1 VIAFPFA
8 PRQTRLRDWLDRHLS
23 DRIHLTKEAEARLFR
38 AAAYGRWTDDF
49 GLLSESERV
58 GVIKSAAGPFARW
71 RAHRHAMKMRY
82 PWPD

>member
-1 VIAFPFA
+1 V
-8 PRQTRLRDWLDRHLS
+8 PRRTRLRDRLDRYLN

-38 AAAYGRWTDDF
+38 AAAYGRWTNDF
-49 GLLSESERV
+49 DLLSEPERV

-71 RAHRHAMKMRY
+71 RAHRHATKMRY